1 MRAQRM
7 YGIDPRLNSVIK
19 RLCSL
24 GLFMTLEGADSC
36 GLILL
41 EKETIRDITDKSF
54 VHVHKY

>member
-7 YGIDPRLNSVIK
+7 YGIDPRLNSVIM

-24 GLFMTLEGADSC
+24 GLFMTLEGADPC

-41 EKETIRDITDKSF
+41 GKETIHGVTDKRF
-54 VHVHKY
+54 VRVHKY